1 MNSDIDV
8 FLSYAR
14 KADED
19 IAPALQQGLETP
31 GQTMEQRPAGIPR
44 PYRAFRPHDLT
55 SFRRP
60 RESCS
65 RHRNGRQSRY
75 IAT

>member
-19 IAPALQQGLETP
+19 IAPALQQGLARLAKPWSSAPRVFRDRTE
-31 GQTMEQRPAGIPR
+31 PA
-44 PYRAFRPHDLT
+44 AAHDLT